1 MQVGPFLARH
11 PPFDSVVP
19 EELERVAR
27 SVQIEFFPAGTTIL
41 RQAGEPAR
49 FLYVVRTGAV
59 ELLDEGR
66 VLDLLGEGEA
76 FGHPSLLSGLAQPSR
91 SAPMRTRSAT
101 SSTGKLPRRS
111 WAPHPV
117 LPSSPPPCCVASGG
131 LEWCARASPSQWASL
146 EWGRW
151 CVGLP

>member
-1 MQVGPFLARH
+1 MQVGPSLARH

-41 RQAGEPAR
+41 LQAGEPAR

-76 FGHPSLLSGLAQPSR
+76 FGHPSLLSGLGPTFQVRAHEDTLCYLLDREVAEEVMGTPS
-91 SAPMRTRSAT
+91 
-101 SSTGKLPRRS
+101 
-111 WAPHPV
+111 
-117 LPSSPPPCCVASGG
+117 G
-131 LEWCARASPSQWASL
+131 LAFLSASL
-146 EWGRW
+146 LRRERRARMVREG
-151 CVGLP
+151 